1 MTTLKEQYDAIKAQL
16 GKMGFSQDKIAL
28 MHRATDELR
37 NSGAMERILRV
48 GDRAPEFNLHSAAG
62 TMVNSRDILA
72 RGPMVLTFY
81 RGVW

>member
-1 MTTLKEQYDAIKAQL
+1 MTTLREQYDAINAQL
-16 GKMGFSQDKIAL
+16 GKMVTPDKLEL
-28 MHRATDELR
+28 MHRGKEELR
-37 NSGAMERILRV
+37 QSGAMERILRV
-48 GDRAPEFNLHSAAG
+48 GDQAPEFNLHSAAG